1 MATYRVFG
9 VYNSSGVR
17 VRDKVSAPDVH
28 RAIEEAVEY
37 RWFDPDYRVLFVLNC
52 DTWELSLPNSLL
64 GTV

>member
-17 VRDKVSAPDVH
+17 VRDKVSAPSAQ

-37 RWFDPDYRVLFVLNC
+37 RWFDRDYRVLFVLDC

-64 GTV
+64 GVV